1 MDKIKKMLNF
11 INGEGLYPEI
21 KIISGSPTN
30 TEIIVENKKILIFC
44 SNDYLGLANNPILK
58 KAAHEAIDKYG
69 VGSGGSRLVSGNT
82 DIQLQLE
89 KSIAEFKGG
98 EAAITFSTGY
108 MANTG
113 TIPAVIDVISNI
125 KKIGN
130 KIIALPSFKKNIIL
144 SDELNHAS
152 IIDGCRLSHAK
163 IVVYKHKNIKDLE
176 NKLKK
181 YKNSRKLIVTD
192 GVFSMDGDIAP
203 LPDIARLAKK
213 YNAMAMVDDA
223 HASGV
228 LGKEGRGTSE
238 YFGLKP
244 NDIDIIMGT
253 FTKAFGGVGGFVVGS
268 KDLIDFLRISA
279 RSYIFSAP
287 IPPAIVAGLLIAITE
302 AKNNA
307 NLRKALWE
315 HANYLK
321 DSLKKMG
328 FNTLLSETQI
338 IPVLIGK
345 EEKAIEFSKL
355 LFENGI
361 LAPCVRWPAVPWGE
375 ARLRLTV
382 KATHTKEQI
391 DYLIKN
397 IEKIGKHLEVAI

>member
-1 MDKIKKMLNF
+1 MLNF